1 MTTAQ
6 PRRLRRDRAT
16 WALPLVVLASA
27 LATAC
32 AGTPR
37 HHPVA
42 IGEHVAIGSVD
53 DLLGFRDAWNNG
65 EFRQLKAATKITL
78 TRDIDLGDIE
88 RWQPIG
94 TRRDPFDGVLDGQGH
109 TIAGKLTC
117 DTRAGEFEIECGLFG
132 DLQASPR
139 NTGGAIVRDVTLA
152 IELGHHSVDP
162 TTIDSTHPLRPQVK
176 LRIGALSGHA
186 NRAHLD
192 KIHLTSTSAI
202 RVNAGE
208 ILPGSE
214 VSLSAGGLIG
224 AGAHIEGHDLSTAAI
239 IDVAAHATSAGGL
252 FGLLGQSSFRN
263 ARIDG
268 AIRAR
273 GTDKLSAGGLAGD
286 LFNELGRNATP
297 MNITDIEIAASF
309 DLWSG
314 GQAVAG
320 GLAGN
325 LIAAKSRVER
335 IRASGQLALTSDKT
349 STPPKEKTGF
359 GLPNLNVGGLVG
371 TMAMAS
377 LNDTEVTSRVSIA
390 LAGEDRRRLGAIGGI
405 LGQASLMVLQNAVF
419 AGAIEL
425 TEASEGMSPSVGGL
439 VGHTTGAAL
448 IANALVQGSLP
459 ELKSRESRGVVGLT
473 DQRGHF
479 LFCTRWPKR
488 FPAVGHVSRRAK
500 IHATS
505 SPLEQ
510 GEDSTAAALVE
521 AFNAP
526 LASSGRPQRCL
537 TPGKYL
543 PWKVNA
549 EGRATLDFESSPRAA
564 REFIG
569 SDSILPRHMHWN
581 RRIELK
587 HWETAEVQKRWWR
600 MKDGMP
606 PFPAWHERHNCGPL
620 ASDKLGLPAN
630 SPCLFSEG
638 DDALPRCDGVRG
650 PRRLRHLR
658 FEFARERLESI
669 HTRGVTF
676 RNGRHLGAFLDGNYR
691 HSLQGLAM
699 TAHVFALTP
708 SVGVESFLNERQG
721 AFGGENHLTLLAM
734 DWNRLEALAAR
745 TQIFEQL
752 RTPERRGDPILPEAM
767 KGAPAWVYWNCFDA
781 LNHGHG
787 QPAGA
792 AKPPVPDAKPKVAA
806 DSGAEDK
813 VADAQGASDIDSKT
827 ARFPFCGVGRA
838 GDDVTLPDRVTREMF
853 ATQEARDAL
862 AESIEHW
869 LKSRHGVRD
878 RIRKEGD
885 AGDDEAWRVARKR
898 LSALPF
904 DNFELGCGVSDL
916 VIANADKILRTER
929 WTSADGEVW
938 ALAAIDE
945 QALIDLLT
953 RDEALSDEAAELA
966 AQEIASSFAEDAE
979 RRRQQADRALSSP
992 PKPKSC
998 HELAAEHLGWE
1009 GDFHCAAMPVPNLGP
1024 KKKPDADHI
1033 TEALRS
1039 QISHSVLRDLLPPEP
1054 PSWDQD
1060 TLPLARMSI
1069 VDAIEARTG
1078 NLRRGVHA
1086 IKPSKTPKPPKAPGV
1101 TFATFKPVAI
1111 DIHIAALDKTVLN
1124 AQLARVSF
1132 IEQLRDPSRRGKAPT
1147 SPEMAGAPAW
1157 VRWTCFDALR
1167 DESREDKDKASQRR
1181 FPYCSVAA
1189 KAPGS
1194 REKQT
1199 ARKVADRRLVQN
1211 VVGNIALQFRNYLEA
1226 TRPKAPDT
1234 SLNTAGMT
1242 RAQRTKAKYPQ
1253 IEEMKRVR
1261 AAQAAL
1267 SRMVGKLKFTRRTW
1281 KSADGESWAMS
1292 AIDEAALLRAIRQ
1305 TKVLGPEFAAWFQ
1318 TRLDASYAPAP
1329 SPAERA
1335 PTKRAPTRHTSAERT
1350 PKAELAMPQTPE
1362 AQAPAAQPATTGTR
1376 SPEQPTAEAEQAPRP
1391 SEEVPRP

>member
-6 PRRLRRDRAT
+6 PRRRRRDRAT
-16 WALPLVVLASA
+16 WALTLI
-27 LATAC
+27 ATAFAAAC
-32 AGTPR
+32 ASTPG
-37 HHPVA
+37 HHPVV
-42 IGEHVAIGSVD
+42 ISEHVSIGSAD
-53 DLLGFRDAWNNG
+53 ELLGFRDAWNRG

-78 TRDIDLGDIE
+78 TGDIDLGAIE

-117 DTRAGEFEIECGLFG
+117 DTRAGDFEIECGLFG
-132 DLQASPR
+132 DLQASSR
-139 NTGGAIVRDVTLA
+139 NTGGAIIRDVKLA
-152 IELGHHSVDP
+152 IELGAHGIDP
-162 TTIDSTHPLRPQVK
+162 STIDSAHPLRPQVK

-192 KIHLTSTSAI
+192 KIHLASTSAI
-202 RVNAGE
+202 RVNANE
-208 ILPGSE
+208 ILPHSE
-214 VSLSAGGLIG
+214 VTLAAGGLIG
-224 AGAHIEGHDLSTAAI
+224 AGAHIEGKDLSTAAT
-239 IDVAAHATSAGGL
+239 IDVAAGTTSVGGL
-252 FGLLGQSSFRN
+252 FGLLGQSSFTN
-263 ARIDG
+263 ARVDG
-268 AIRAR
+268 AIKAR
-273 GTDKLSAGGLAGD
+273 GTDRLSAGGLAGD

-297 MNITDIEIAASF
+297 MNISDIEITAAL

-320 GLAGN
+320 SLSGH
-325 LIAAKSRVER
+325 LIAARSHVER
-335 IRASGQLALTSDKT
+335 IRASGHLALTSERT
-349 STPPKEKTGF
+349 STQPKEKVGF
-359 GLPNLNVGGLVG
+359 DLPNLNVGGLVG

-377 LNDTEVTSRVSIA
+377 LNDTEVTARVSIA
-390 LAGEDRRRLGAIGGI
+390 FAGEDRRRLGAIGGI

-425 TEASEGMSPSVGGL
+425 TNTAKEMSPSVGGL

-448 IANALVQGSLP
+448 IANSLVQGSLP
-459 ELKSRESRGVVGLT
+459 EIKSRDSKGIVGLT

-488 FPAVGHVSRRAK
+488 FRAVGHVSRRAK

-510 GEDSTAAALVE
+510 GEDSAAAALVE

-526 LASSGRPQRCL
+526 LESSGRPQRCL

-549 EGRATLDFESSPRAA
+549 EGRATLDFDAVPRPA

-569 SDSILPRHMHWN
+569 STSILPRHVHWN
-581 RRIELK
+581 HRVELK

-620 ASDKLGLPAN
+620 TNDKLGLPVNA
-630 SPCLFSEG
+630 PCLFSEG
-638 DDALPRCDGVRG
+638 DSDLPRCDGVRG

-658 FEFARERLESI
+658 FEFARERLESL
-669 HTRGVTF
+669 RARRVVL
-676 RNGRHLGAFLDGNYR
+676 NGKPVGAFLDGDYR
-691 HSLQGLAM
+691 MSLQGLAM

-708 SVGVESFLNERQG
+708 SVGVESFLNEGQG

-734 DWNRLEALAAR
+734 DRERLESLAAR

-752 RTPERRGDPILPEAM
+752 RTPDRRGDPILPEAM

-787 QPAGA
+787 QTTAVANPKGETARGS
-792 AKPPVPDAKPKVAA
+792 DAKP
-806 DSGAEDK
+806 E
-813 VADAQGASDIDSKT
+813 IR
-827 ARFPFCGVGRA
+827 RFPFCGVGRA
-838 GDDVTLPDRVTREMF
+838 GDDVTLPDRATREMF

-869 LKSRHGVRD
+869 LKTRHSVRD
-878 RIRKEGD
+878 RIREEGD
-885 AGDDEAWRVARKR
+885 AAGDEEAWRAAHKR

-966 AQEIASSFAEDAE
+966 AKELADSFAKDAE
-979 RRRQQADRALSSP
+979 KRRQRAEHALSSTHE
-992 PKPKSC
+992 PKNC
-998 HELAAEHLGWE
+998 HDLAAEHLGWE
-1009 GDFHCAAMPVPNLGP
+1009 GDFHCAAIPVPSQG
-1024 KKKPDADHI
+1024 KKKKADTDLI

-1039 QISHSVLRDLLPPEP
+1039 QISHFVLHDLLPPEP
-1054 PSWDQD
+1054 PTRAND
-1060 TLPLARMSI
+1060 TIPLARLSI
-1069 VDAIEARTG
+1069 ADAIEARTG
-1078 NLRRGVHA
+1078 NLRHGVHS
-1086 IKPSKTPKPPKAPGV
+1086 ITPSKQPSPPPQPTPGV

-1132 IEQLRDPSRRGKAPT
+1132 VEQLRDPSRRGKAPT

-1167 DESREDKDKASQRR
+1167 NESSENKGQASQKR

-1194 REKQT
+1194 KERQT
-1199 ARKVADRRLVQN
+1199 ARKAADRRLAQTITGN
-1211 VVGNIALQFRNYLEA
+1211 VALQFRHYLEEM
-1226 TRPKAPDT
+1226 RPKAPDA
-1234 SLNTAGMT
+1234 SLNTAGMS
-1242 RAQRTKAKYPQ
+1242 REQLREQRRKARYPQ
-1253 IEEMKRVR
+1253 IEEMKRLQD
-1261 AAQAAL
+1261 AQMAL
-1267 SRMVGKLKFTRRTW
+1267 LRNVDRLKFTRRTW

-1292 AIDEAALLRAIRQ
+1292 AVDEAALLRVVRQ
-1305 TKVLGPEFAAWFQ
+1305 TKELGPEFAAWFQ
-1318 TRLDASYAPAP
+1318 KRLEASYAPAP

-1335 PTKRAPTRHTSAERT
+1335 TTKRAPTRQPAATGT
-1350 PKAELAMPQTPE
+1350 PKSEQATPTAPE
-1362 AQAPAAQPATTGTR
+1362 AQAPATKPAAGESQSSEQPAAEPVPAPT
-1376 SPEQPTAEAEQAPRP
+1376 QPKEAPRP
-1391 SEEVPRP
+1391 